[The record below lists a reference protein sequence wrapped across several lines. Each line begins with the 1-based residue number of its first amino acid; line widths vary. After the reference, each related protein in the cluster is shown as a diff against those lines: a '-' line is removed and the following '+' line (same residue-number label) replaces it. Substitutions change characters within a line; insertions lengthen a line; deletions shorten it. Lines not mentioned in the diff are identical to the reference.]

1 MSSLAVL
8 SPQNENKVSPKS
20 DIDLRAQQIARE
32 NYVKRPRHATPSWEE
47 SSLAKIAATPTG
59 HYITTDGAQWLH
71 IVHNDYDFR
80 NHRADFTQN
89 IHTVCRILS
98 EFIDYESG
106 IIRLTWKS
114 LAEKTGLSRRTIARI
129 LRILKINQLLTVI
142 ASGRSAT
149 KTPRGQKQQ
158 NLAPVYA
165 LLIPTPPMPKPSADN
180 SYFHDE
186 HGNLFITGTP
196 SPLRDRKISYKQAI
210 TEGIFDSF
218 CKQSYARYARTHK
231 NSLEKKRQSLKADY
245 SSQRQRKLAL
255 THLARTVQHHCF
267 DLRGISASAILEI
280 LTPFFEAG
288 WTVRDVLYA
297 LEYSPAHQPYNTKN
311 ATGMRSVKK
320 WLDLRMTQW
329 TQQGQILP
337 SRTAVEEQDYRQ
349 RQAERTQ
356 AKEVSKKV
364 TAPSVDV
371 KRHIKVA
378 LLGEKKARHQFP
390 ELF

>member
-8 SPQNENKVSPKS
+8 SPQNENTVSPKS

-32 NYVKRPRHATPSWEE
+32 NYVKRPSGASSAWEA
-47 SSLAKIAATPTG
+47 SPLAKIAATPTG
-59 HYITTDGAQWLH
+59 HYITTDGSQWLH

-165 LLIPTPPMPKPSADN
+165 PV
-180 SYFHDE
+180 SY
-186 HGNLFITGTP
+186 
-196 SPLRDRKISYKQAI
+196 
-210 TEGIFDSF
+210 
-218 CKQSYARYARTHK
+218 
-231 NSLEKKRQSLKADY
+231 
-245 SSQRQRKLAL
+245 
-255 THLARTVQHHCF
+255 THLSCR
-267 DLRGISASAILEI
+267 R
-280 LTPFFEAG
+280 
-288 WTVRDVLYA
+288 A
-297 LEYSPAHQPYNTKN
+297 L
-311 ATGMRSVKK
+311 
-320 WLDLRMTQW
+320 
-329 TQQGQILP
+329 
-337 SRTAVEEQDYRQ
+337 
-349 RQAERTQ
+349 
-356 AKEVSKKV
+356 
-364 TAPSVDV
+364 
-371 KRHIKVA
+371 
-378 LLGEKKARHQFP
+378 
-390 ELF
+390 

>member
-1 MSSLAVL
+1 MSSIPATPPHDA
-8 SPQNENKVSPKS
+8 STSTQHHTKCPSRQE
-20 DIDLRAQQIARE
+20 RARK
-32 NYVKRPRHATPSWEE
+32 NHVKRPSGASSAWEA
-47 SSLAKIAATPTG
+47 SPLAKIAATPTG
-59 HYITTDGAQWLH
+59 HYITTDGSQWLH

-186 HGNLFITGTP
+186 NGNLFITGTP
-196 SPLRDRKISYKQAI
+196 SPLKDRKISYKQAI

-218 CKQSYARYARTHK
+218 CKQSYARYAHTHK
-231 NSLEKKRQSLKADY
+231 NSLEKKRQNLKTNY
-245 SSQRQRKLAL
+245 PSQRQRKQAL
-255 THLARTVQHHCF
+255 THLARTLQHHCF
-267 DLRGISASAILEI
+267 DLRALSAQAILEVT
-280 LTPFFEAG
+280 TPFFEAG
-288 WTVRDVLYA
+288 WSVRDVLYA
-297 LEYSPAHQPYNTKN
+297 LEYKADNSAYNTCG
-311 ATGMRSVKK
+311 AAGMRSVKK
-320 WLDLRMTQW
+320 WLQLRMSQW
-329 TQQGQILP
+329 MNQGEILP
-337 SRTAVEEQDYRQ
+337 SRTAVEAQEYRQ
-349 RQAERTQ
+349 RQTERTQ
-356 AKEVSKKV
+356 AKEASKKI
-364 TAPSVDV
+364 TGPSSEV
-371 KRHIKVA
+371 KRRIKIA
-378 LLGEKKARHQFP
+378 LLGEKKARVQFP